1 MLKECG
7 AYSLMALYILLSVAL
22 GIAAVYAGRGV
33 IK

>member
-1 MLKECG
+1 MLKESG

-22 GIAAVYAGRGV
+22 GIAAVYAGRAV